1 MRQRKTKRHYN
12 VKKCHDWFVGPERYS
27 KFALK
32 SKSSE
37 MLFSAIFMEYI
48 LEKKNHSDVLWIV
61 FKLQTYAF
69 VFLLQ
74 KPTRQLTTKHLKIKV
89 KSRRGKCVVLPLVS
103 YDPEKNIGNKQER
116 VKL

>member
-1 MRQRKTKRHYN
+1 MRQRKTKRHDN

-48 LEKKNHSDVLWIV
+48 FEKKPFRCTVDCFQATDLRFCVLATKTNPATNNKT
-61 FKLQTYAF
+61 FKN
-69 VFLLQ
+69 
-74 KPTRQLTTKHLKIKV
+74 KGKI
-89 KSRRGKCVVLPLVS
+89 
-103 YDPEKNIGNKQER
+103 
-116 VKL
+116 